1 MAMSKEAAIRDIYVG
16 STCTGLCAGNCSSFF
31 TEFRCDAFLNFVVPG
46 TDLSNQF
53 LLKTIPL
60 ETETVSQ
67 DGSSASGRHA
77 SADVDVRHFESERN
91 GDREEGVFSFCSPC
105 VPSVRSA
112 TVVGSWAE
120 WPLNKFRDQEEFV
133 R

>member
-1 MAMSKEAAIRDIYVG
+1 MLEAHARDYVQEIALP
-16 STCTGLCAGNCSSFF
+16 SLRNFDATLFF
-31 TEFRCDAFLNFVVPG
+31 NFYFLPG